1 MDSEEILRMKNASL
15 STFSKSASDAEMAG
29 LGDALT
35 IGIFLTLI
43 FGAICFYLY
52 SRMSQTEKRLGLTE
66 NLLLSLKMNMEAS
79 LEGPDSVEPVSE
91 GMPLSAGD
99 VDVVQEENYAEM
111 LKEIPVVERSG
122 NELGGQVQGSTDT
135 VTAVD
140 SEAAAEELLRS
151 METPVPSM
159 SANYE
164 SMTLKEV
171 QALAKERGITGVSN
185 RKKDLIDA
193 LKKQGGA
200 PPSAP
205 MPLPTQPG
213 DLEGGSGDN
222 GYTVSLENA

>member
-1 MDSEEILRMKNASL
+1 MKNASL
-15 STFSKSASDAEMAG
+15 STFSNSASDAEMAG

-43 FGAICFYLY
+43 FGAVCFYLY

-66 NLLLSLKMNMEAS
+66 NLLLSLKMSMEAS

-111 LKEIPVVERSG
+111 LKEIPVVERGDGGVERSSG
-122 NELGGQVQGSTDT
+122 PT
-135 VTAVD
+135 
-140 SEAAAEELLRS
+140 EAAAEESAAEELLRS
-151 METPVPSM
+151 MEAPVSSM
-159 SANYE
+159 SVSANYE
-164 SMTLKEV
+164 SMTLKEL